1 LGASREEILETTA
14 IALALSGSIAD
25 WPARFV
31 FKVLEQLEN
40 QTVEKDNSE
49 A

>member
-1 LGASREEILETTA
+1 METTA

-31 FKVLEQLEN
+31 FKVLEELKN
-40 QTVEKDNSE
+40 
-49 A
+49 